1 MKAVHLPLVLA
12 LASLGLVACDVR
24 TSPPESSST
33 ASAPASQPSTPVDA
47 TPTPVQPGTE
57 NTAAA
62 PAPGTDPAA
71 AGAPPVEGAAPDT
84 SALGAPPAEQPAVPE
99 GVAAPTEL
107 SRFLEENAARQAAD
121 PSAPKEPTS

>member
-1 MKAVHLPLVLA
+1 MKSLHLPLVLA
-12 LASLGLVACDVR
+12 LASLGLAACDVR
-24 TSPPESSST
+24 TGAPESSTT

-47 TPTPVQPGTE
+47 TPTPVQPGSE
-57 NTAAA
+57 STAAA
-62 PAPGTDPAA
+62 PAPATDPTA
-71 AGAPPVEGAAPDT
+71 AGTAPVVGAAPDT
-84 SALGAPPAEQPAVPE
+84 SALGAPAADQAAVPE